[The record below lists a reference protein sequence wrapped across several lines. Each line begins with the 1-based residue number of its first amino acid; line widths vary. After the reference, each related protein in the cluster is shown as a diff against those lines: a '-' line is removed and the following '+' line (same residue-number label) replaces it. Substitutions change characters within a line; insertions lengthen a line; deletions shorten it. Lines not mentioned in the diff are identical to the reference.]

1 MAQLRVMANAVR
13 CLLQHP
19 RVCVLYINT
28 MLAFCTF
35 VTANMASLP
44 WGNSA
49 GCALLTP
56 RFVLLS
62 APALPQTAADDVVAE
77 LARQAASFVPV
88 TVPRPKPPPTQPP
101 RR

>member
-1 MAQLRVMANAVR
+1 
-13 CLLQHP
+13 
-19 RVCVLYINT
+19 
-28 MLAFCTF
+28 MLAFCAF
-35 VTANMASLP
+35 DTANMAVALASV
-44 WGNSA
+44 GEQR